1 MSNRYSSIGIQTAL
15 GTADD
20 FMLAVTGGTG
30 VVVEIYHIFMS
41 TEGTPIDEM
50 ITWSAFKVSTK
61 GTGDDIAPEPLDAI
75 RALAA
80 EADATEEHTA
90 DPTIV
95 GRAMFEVPVHSRATF
110 QWQVPPGVGMGF
122 ISALAADDGYACAGR
137 APTYTAIARATMFHE
152 E

>member
-1 MSNRYSSIGIQTAL
+1 MANRYASTGIQTAL

-30 VVVEIYHIFMS
+30 VVVSIYHVLLA

-50 ITWSAFKVSTK
+50 VTYSVFKVTDK
-61 GTGDDIAPEPLDAI
+61 GTGTGVTPEPLDAI

-80 EADATEEHTA
+80 EAAGTEEHTV
-90 DPTIV
+90 DPTTTGI
-95 GRAMFEVPVHSRATF
+95 ALIEVPVHTRATF
-110 QWQVPPGVGMGF
+110 QWMAPPGGEM
-122 ISALAADDGYACAGR
+122 ISALAADDGYACAAR
-137 APTYTAIARATMFHE
+137 APTYTAVCRATIFHE